1 MPTTICD
8 ICKKDFKF
16 PSKLKRH
23 LQRKISC
30 KTEEM
35 GIIARD
41 DKNYIN
47 LHQFTSININSHQLT
62 SIDTN
67 CPQTTSFNGNTSNIS
82 ATFPCEYCKKKIHH
96 INNYRR
102 HLRTTCHKIP
112 ENIKKKF
119 IIKYNENK
127 KHINSL
133 EKNNNNNITKV
144 SNDNNSVI
152 NIKKL
157 IINNDNT
164 INNTL
169 NNNNVNND
177 NTINNTLNNNNVN
190 NNNLINNVN
199 NNNLINNDNTINN
212 TQNNNV
218 NNNLINMG
226 LEKLII
232 NPMGKEDLSKLSHR
246 KKKQIINS
254 GKGMFK
260 NMMNAILEL
269 PENWNFYILNR
280 KEKIGVFL
288 NKKNELEAEK
298 LKLVLKESVL
308 NYHNMI
314 YDIYTDIENE
324 LTDKEK
330 KDHNIE
336 YNKMEPVDK
345 NQLLED
351 TVLFKLVSISK
362 KCKIALDKY
371 MKILEEREEL
381 LLENN

>member
-1 MPTTICD
+1 MPTTICE

-30 KTEEM
+30 KSDVM
-35 GIIARD
+35 GVISQNEKKTLKNPQKPSKTLKNPQSTSLSLISDNIA
-41 DKNYIN
+41 
-47 LHQFTSININSHQLT
+47 QMS
-62 SIDTN
+62 DT
-67 CPQTTSFNGNTSNIS
+67 CI
-82 ATFPCEYCKKKIHH
+82 CEYCHKILPHSK
-96 INNYRR
+96 NYKR

-112 ENIKKKF
+112 ESLKKKIIKK
-119 IIKYNENK
+119 YEANQN
-127 KHINSL
+127 HLNAL
-133 EKNNNNNITKV
+133 DVNNISKV
-144 SNDNNSVI
+144 NNDKKNNSVI

-169 NNNNVNND
+169 NNNN
-177 NTINNTLNNNNVN
+177 NV
-190 NNNLINNVN
+190 

-212 TQNNNV
+212 TLNNNTQNNNV
-218 NNNLINMG
+218 NNTNLINMG

-232 NPMGKEDLSKLSHR
+232 NPMGKEDLSKISNS
-246 KKKQIINS
+246 KKKEIINS

-288 NKKNELEAEK
+288 NMKNELEAEK
-298 LKLVLKESVL
+298 LNLVLKESVL
-308 NYHNMI
+308 NYYNMI
-314 YDIYTDIENE
+314 YDIYTEIENE

-330 KDHNIE
+330 KEHNIE
-336 YNKMEPVDK
+336 YNKMEPVNK

-381 LLENN
+381 SLENK

>member
-30 KTEEM
+30 KSEETG
-35 GIIARD
+35 GISQEEKID
-41 DKNYIN
+41 IN
-47 LHQFTSININSHQLT
+47 LHQLTSININSHQLT
-62 SIDTN
+62 SIDVN
-67 CPQTTSFNGNTSNIS
+67 CPQTQSFNGNSSNIS
-82 ATFPCEYCKKKIHH
+82 ESFPCEYCKKKIPH

-127 KHINSL
+127 KHIKSL
-133 EKNNNNNITKV
+133 EKKNNKITKV
-144 SNDNNSVI
+144 SNDKKNNSVI

-169 NNNNVNND
+169 NNNNVNNNLINND
-177 NTINNTLNNNNVN
+177 NTINNTLN
-190 NNNLINNVN
+190 
-199 NNNLINNDNTINN
+199 NN

-218 NNNLINMG
+218 NNNLINVG

-232 NPMGKEDLSKLSHR
+232 NPMGKEDLSKISNR
-246 KKKQIINS
+246 KKKEIINS

-308 NYHNMI
+308 NYYNMI
-314 YDIYTDIENE
+314 YDIYTEIENE

-381 LLENN
+381 SLENK